1 MRSKKIVS
9 VVVSGALALSLTAPY
24 STYANG
30 EIDKKISEIE
40 EKINQS
46 ERKQEEIDQKLQ
58 DNKAKQEEE
67 RRTLSQLEADLEQ
80 TKSDIETLN
89 RQIAD
94 TERELDQTEEEL
106 KEAEKRVAERD
117 KLLRERVRLLY
128 ENGKVS
134 YLEVLFQA
142 TSFQDF
148 LSRFEAVR
156 SVSERDKELLEE
168 NRRDRE
174 IIASHKKKMEEQL
187 ATLDDLKE
195 KANEK
200 RRLLAQQEKEHQ
212 TKLAALQREA
222 GHLETISEEEEKAV
236 NDLIGQL
243 AQAEAEKEEW
253 QRQEEQR
260 KQQEEKKQRQ
270 QKEGQK
276 KREGKSGSS
285 QSAPPRARVSST
297 SSSAPQSSSS
307 GFAWPVPG
315 YGVTS
320 YFGNRFHPV
329 YKEWRLHAGIDIGA
343 PAGEPIVAAADGT
356 VTAVRPSSGYGNI
369 VVIYHGNGIST
380 KYAHMPYSSI
390 TVRPNQKV
398 KKGQKIAEVGSEGTA
413 TGPHLHFEVLKWNT
427 PVNPMQYY

>member
-46 ERKQEEIDQKLQ
+46 ERKQKEIDQKLQ

-80 TKSDIETLN
+80 TKSEIESLN

-195 KANEK
+195 KASEK
-200 RRLLAQQEKEHQ
+200 RRILAQQEKEHQ

-253 QRQEEQR
+253 QRQEAQR
-260 KQQEEKKQRQ
+260 KQQEEKKQKQ

-285 QSAPPRARVSST
+285 QSASPRARVSST

-315 YGVTS
+315 YKANS
-320 YFGNRFHPV
+320 FFGMRWGRPHN
-329 YKEWRLHAGIDIGA
+329 GIDIAA
-343 PAGEPIVAAADGT
+343 PIGTPILAAADGK
-356 VTAVRPSSGYGNI
+356 VIEARPSSGYGNI

-380 KYAHMPYSSI
+380 KYAHMTFSSI
-390 TVRPNQKV
+390 TVKVGQHV
-398 KKGQKIAEVGSEGTA
+398 KKGQQIASVGNEGRS

-427 PVNPMQYY
+427 PVDPMQYY